1 MADWVTPKLTRL
13 AGHGIESLI
22 GAPLTGVQGGAH
34 TEVGQQMTDVDVI
47 KGRKEDSDGG
57 GANVLL

>member
-1 MADWVTPKLTRL
+1 MGLPY
-13 AGHGIESLI
+13 
-22 GAPLTGVQGGAH
+22 TGVQGGPH
-34 TEVGQQMTDVDVI
+34 TEVEEHMTDVDVI